1 MVKTLPSDVGGAQ
14 VWSLVKELRS
24 HMPRSAEQQMALEN
38 LNISMQKKKKPAT
51 TTDNIA
57 PYTKTDLE
65 WITDLKYKNIKYK
78 NIL

>member
-1 MVKTLPSDVGGAQ
+1 
-14 VWSLVKELRS
+14 
-24 HMPRSAEQQMALEN
+24 MPRSAEQQMALEN
-38 LNISMQKKKKPAT
+38 LNISMQKKKKKPATT

-57 PYTKTDLE
+57 PYTKTNSE